1 MSESSADVS
10 ASCEVVVGSAA
21 GLHARPAAVVVQTA
35 SKLKSAITIQKEDG
49 SVISARSIMSLL
61 TGGIHQG
68 DRIVLRA
75 VGENAIDDVKV
86 MANLIARELDE
97 GVEHH

>member
-1 MSESSADVS
+1 MSESNAELS
-10 ASCEVVVGSAA
+10 ASREVLVGSAA

-49 SVISARSIMSLL
+49 PVISARSIMSLL

-75 VGENAIDDVKV
+75 VGENANDDIIV

-97 GVEHH
+97 GAEHH